1 VLARVLDD
9 AILKKEAAEIL
20 GVSPGRVSQL
30 ITAGV
35 LQEVAGRKLSRAQV
49 LQAKANA
56 AIRWHTPGV
65 KSGPKPKPPPAA
77 PAAPP
82 TRSMVRQVVAEL
94 PAGAIP
100 PIEESRARHEHYRAL
115 ITELEHSQ
123 KTGALLDREEVFRQW
138 ATHTIIA
145 RDAML
150 AIPSRV
156 TDEVCSLVC
165 DVSREARAQ
174 IANLISKE
182 ITFALENL
190 SSFDGVNRT
199 DRS

>member
-1 VLARVLDD
+1 MDD
-9 AILKKEAAEIL
+9 AILKREAAEIL

-65 KSGPKPKPPPAA
+65 KSGPRPKPAPAPVTPPAVKPSRA
-77 PAAPP
+77 
-82 TRSMVRQVVAEL
+82 MVRQAVAEL
-94 PAGAIP
+94 PAGEIP

-115 ITELEHSQ
+115 ITQLEHEQ
-123 KTGALLDREEVFRQW
+123 KTGALLDREEILREW
-138 ATHTIIA
+138 ATHTLIA

-156 TDEVCSLVC
+156 TDEVCSLVG
-165 DVSREARAQ
+165 DVSREARAR
-174 IANLISKE
+174 IANLISRE
-182 ITFALENL
+182 IHFALENL